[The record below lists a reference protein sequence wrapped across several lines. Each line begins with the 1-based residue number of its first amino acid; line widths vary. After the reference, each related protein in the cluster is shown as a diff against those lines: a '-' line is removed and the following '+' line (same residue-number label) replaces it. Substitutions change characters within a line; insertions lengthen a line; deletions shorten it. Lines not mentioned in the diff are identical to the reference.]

1 MSDSQPSH
9 FFVYFPLVID
19 SLTYGVYAALFSQ
32 SIHILLTHRPRHHK
46 LHLACM
52 ITLFALSTL
61 HVALAWAWA
70 FLTDHGATAIYELFS
85 LEDPLPTLYFAG
97 DPRGVRALG
106 VLLKARYSLANAIAD
121 GIIVSL
127 PIDCEKL
134 IDLTD
139 EGQIYRCYVIWGF
152 DWRPVAFPLF
162 AYACTLAGGIM
173 SLLPLSGTTERASF
187 ALCVATVFFT
197 NTLSAAL
204 AAGRIWWISR
214 RASAYLGRRSRQ
226 RYLALTAIL
235 LESGLI
241 YPAALIITIVVYLT
255 PSTPTNSVL
264 VCIAACY
271 HIVGIAPTLI
281 IVRVGLGVSTDD
293 VDKCVVTISRN
304 ATSTP
309 YPPHE
314 RRRADATLEL
324 QVRVTREQ
332 DVDVDDDEPREDSFG
347 DGDGK
352 VAV

>member
-19 SLTYGVYAALFSQ
+19 SLTYGIYAALFSQ

-121 GIIVSL
+121 GII
-127 PIDCEKL
+127 
-134 IDLTD
+134 
-139 EGQIYRCYVIWGF
+139 IYRCYVIWGF

-309 YPPHE
+309 YPPLNE

-332 DVDVDDDEPREDSFG
+332 DVDVDDHSEPREDSFG
-347 DGDGK
+347 DGDVKGK
-352 VAV
+352 VVV